1 MRSKTLSLFPTGL
14 ITLSL
19 LPSLGVDV
27 MGVKRTLPC
36 EYTVPKR
43 LASYFTCQLPAKVD
57 K

>member
-19 LPSLGVDV
+19 LPPLGVDV

-43 LASYFTCQLPAKVD
+43 LASYFACQLRAKVD
-57 K
+57 N